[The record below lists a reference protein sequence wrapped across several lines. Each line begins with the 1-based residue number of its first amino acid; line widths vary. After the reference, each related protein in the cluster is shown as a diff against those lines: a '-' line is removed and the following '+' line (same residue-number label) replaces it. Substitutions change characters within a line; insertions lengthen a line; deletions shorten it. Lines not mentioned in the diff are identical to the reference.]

1 MSHGVPSTEYRV
13 PSLSAREAAVVRELA
28 RRPGVP
34 TTIYELADACEWPDD
49 AWERKSAG
57 HHMPKACDYTY
68 NVLQSLKEKFGRDIL
83 VNVPRQGYMLRAGA
97 LEAGQ

>member
-1 MSHGVPSTEYRV
+1 
-13 PSLSAREAAVVRELA
+13 
-28 RRPGVP
+28 
-34 TTIYELADACEWPDD
+34 
-49 AWERKSAG
+49 
-57 HHMPKACDYTY
+57 MPKACDYTY